1 MMFMLMTSPLH
12 VVCLLSVT
20 RVNSN
25 ALGAMAAA
33 FSLSLSLSLFFLFP
47 EFPEF
52 PEFCKILKVYSFI
65 VLSLYDV
72 TLTRWKFPLGVW
84 RVLSGRIESPR
95 IIGRIGRLSQRL
107 FILIRRRRRRRERE
121 RRKCFD
127 ISECR

>member
-33 FSLSLSLSLFFLFP
+33 FSLSLSLSLSLFFLFP

-72 TLTRWKFPLGVW
+72 TLTR
-84 RVLSGRIESPR
+84 
-95 IIGRIGRLSQRL
+95 
-107 FILIRRRRRRRERE
+107 
-121 RRKCFD
+121 
-127 ISECR
+127 

>member
-33 FSLSLSLSLFFLFP
+33 FSFSLSLSLSLSSFSSQNSQNFVKF
-47 EFPEF
+47 
-52 PEFCKILKVYSFI
+52 LKVYSFI

-72 TLTRWKFPLGVW
+72 TLTR
-84 RVLSGRIESPR
+84 
-95 IIGRIGRLSQRL
+95 
-107 FILIRRRRRRRERE
+107 
-121 RRKCFD
+121 
-127 ISECR
+127 

>member
-33 FSLSLSLSLFFLFP
+33 FSLSLSLSLSLFFL
-47 EFPEF
+47 FPEF

-72 TLTRWKFPLGVW
+72 TLTR
-84 RVLSGRIESPR
+84 
-95 IIGRIGRLSQRL
+95 
-107 FILIRRRRRRRERE
+107 
-121 RRKCFD
+121 
-127 ISECR
+127 